1 MTAWGRGRSVA
12 RPVRANLVCRGGSTV
27 VRTDVISLYLFVFKR
42 LNGVVRGADNSYD
55 DFRSV
60 FGLAGWVEHA
70 LGSCSSPSEGLRWA
84 SRHPVSPPLN
94 PPTFWMDVTA
104 ICLSSLQTQV
114 RFRALRVGERSPHI
128 GSDIGCR
135 AGTYL

>member
-1 MTAWGRGRSVA
+1 VTAWGRGRSVA

-84 SRHPVSPPLN
+84 SRHPVCRGGG
-94 PPTFWMDVTA
+94 A
-104 ICLSSLQTQV
+104 G
-114 RFRALRVGERSPHI
+114 AVGGGGGACPRSKLKF
-128 GSDIGCR
+128 DFV
-135 AGTYL
+135 L